1 MSAQGED
8 LLVYP
13 FYLSRRS
20 NEDEGRARWWWW
32 NTLCFHHWSQQGCM
46 NFLWA
51 TQTLQKEQNVRHL
64 AFTPTERAGL
74 QGKQPQLPEV
84 AGSFWKRPSQRW
96 LSYVGEQRSG
106 GALHLSL
113 RPPRVPKV
121 LPSEACH
128 TEDFWSCECE
138 LRRSSSQKRT
148 PTGGCQGQIGCTERI
163 LQRLP

>member
-1 MSAQGED
+1 M
-8 LLVYP
+8 
-13 FYLSRRS
+13 
-20 NEDEGRARWWWW
+20 
-32 NTLCFHHWSQQGCM
+32 CFHHWSQQGCM

-106 GALHLSL
+106 GGPFIYPYAHPGSPKYCLQRPAIQRTFGAVSVSL
-113 RPPRVPKV
+113 GGAAAKR
-121 LPSEACH
+121 
-128 TEDFWSCECE
+128 E
-138 LRRSSSQKRT
+138 LRQVAVKGRLGAQKGFFRGYLDFEINVPFIQKSSSF
-148 PTGGCQGQIGCTERI
+148 
-163 LQRLP
+163 